1 MISVCI
7 ATYNGEKYIR
17 EQIES
22 VLPQLSSHD
31 EIIISD
37 DGSSDG
43 TINTIKDFHSPI
55 IKIYHNKGQHG
66 YTPNFENALTHA
78 NGDIIFVCDQ
88 DDVWLP
94 NKVEIVTNRLR
105 TNDFVISDAVVVNET
120 AQDVIVDSFYSMRQS
135 KPGFW
140 HNLYRFSYLGC
151 CLAFKK
157 DVLRKAL
164 PFPPNHALCTHDN
177 WLTIIGMAYFRTTII
192 NDKLIKYRRH
202 EGNTSPG
209 GFVNE
214 TTIWFKIRY
223 RIYLIMHLICRGF
236 KRKKA

>member
-22 VLPQLSSHD
+22 VLPQLSTRD

-37 DGSSDG
+37 DGSSDK
-43 TINTIKDFHSPI
+43 TISIIEDIHSPI
-55 IKIYHNKGQHG
+55 IKIYQNRGQHG
-66 YTPNFENALTHA
+66 YTPNFENALFHA
-78 NGDIIFVCDQ
+78 NGDVIFICDQ

-94 NKVEIVTNRLR
+94 NKIEIMTDQLK
-105 TNDFVISDAVVVNET
+105 THDFVISDAVVVNET
-120 AQDVIVDSFYSMRQS
+120 AKNVIVESFYAMRQS

-157 DVLRKAL
+157 EVLRKAL
-164 PFPPNHALCTHDN
+164 PFPSNHTFCTHDN
-177 WLTIIGMAYFRTTII
+177 WLTIIGMAYYRTKII

-202 EGNTSPG
+202 ERNTSPG

-214 TTIWFKIRY
+214 TTFWFKIQY
-223 RIYLIMHLICRGF
+223 RIYLIIHLIFRGI
-236 KRKKA
+236 KKP